1 MRPLHEQ
8 INMFPPLLIT
18 FFMVFL
24 DPAFISPS
32 LWLGKTVGPFLHTE
46 VPPRDL
52 VTIENIVKYARDYPE
67 AFVFMNAN
75 LFTILGFAVVITA
88 QVVSIVLIA
97 QKAAKNPRTPPWGE
111 SWEGCMW
118 VCTMY
123 AIAGAVI
130 APCTLDIYSFEHRA
144 GFTNPFI
151 LWGCVWLVLYVMLVL
166 MACGLVKL
174 NSWAKAQNI
183 RSFVILMKWGG
194 WVAGSVGTALLT
206 MCIGVN
212 IPKFLQLWRD
222 VQRMQ
227 SDIPWSDLK
236 FTSMLDDKLVI
247 AQCLFRDADRY
258 SKVLACGKLPNLWQR
273 VMDTHPTLF
282 VTDQVLYLVIGHSV
296 FHGTTFATKLAS
308 HLTVRQL
315 QVASNAISRLGGSV
329 PMIGQCLIFVGGTLC
344 KICPPTTGLITQ
356 VSTWIADS
364 CFYLVIM
371 NMAAKL
377 RQQQAPKMPSGT
389 SIGVCVF
396 AGLLVLGLTVV
407 VYRKVVHSNN
417 LSRQLSALKFRGGR

>member
-8 INMFPPLLIT
+8 INRFPALLIT
-18 FFMVFL
+18 FAMVFL

-32 LWLGKTVGPFLHTE
+32 RLLGKTVVPFLPTE
-46 VPPRDL
+46 VPPRDRDRIADVL
-52 VTIENIVKYARDYPE
+52 GYALNYPE
-67 AFVFMNAN
+67 GFLFMNAN
-75 LFTILGFAVVITA
+75 LFTMLGFAVVITA

-130 APCTLDIYSFEHRA
+130 APCTLDISSFAYRA

-174 NSWAKAQNI
+174 NSWAKAQNV

-227 SDIPWSDLK
+227 SDIAWSDLK
-236 FTSMLDDKLVI
+236 FTSMLDEKLLI

-296 FHGTTFATKLAS
+296 FHGSTFATKHATQ
-308 HLTVRQL
+308 LTVPQL
-315 QVASNAISRLGGSV
+315 KLAFNAISRLGNV
-329 PMIGQCLIFVGGTLC
+329 PMISQFMLFVGGAI
-344 KICPPTTGLITQ
+344 KICPPITGLITQ

-407 VYRKVVHSNN
+407 VYRKVVHFNN
-417 LSRQLSALKFRGGR
+417 LSRQLSALKYRGWR